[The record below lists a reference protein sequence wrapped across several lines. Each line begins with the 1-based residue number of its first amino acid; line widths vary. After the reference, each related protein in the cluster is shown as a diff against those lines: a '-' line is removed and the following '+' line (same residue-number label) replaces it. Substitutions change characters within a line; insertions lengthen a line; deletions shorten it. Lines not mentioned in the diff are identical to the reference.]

1 MIKTEFLMLKNLIGQ
16 VINHFKTKKNQSDG
30 VILEKP
36 KKSIEYSNLVRRL
49 LLLIFTAQW
58 VWLMWVSE
66 RMYIKNG
73 DIGDNWT
80 KLMISVVGLLTL
92 VCGFYFSGQYSDRNS
107 EEFKRIK
114 QYDNDRLDEYHE
126 EVKQSEDVCEKN
138 EDIEITP
145 KAILE
150 EDEDNDA

>member
-1 MIKTEFLMLKNLIGQ
+1 MIKQNFLFVKTLVSKLINRFKELKKEQG
-16 VINHFKTKKNQSDG
+16 DE
-30 VILEKP
+30 VILERP

-49 LLLIFTAQW
+49 LLLVFTGQW
-58 VWLMWVSE
+58 IWLMWVSE

-80 KLMISVVGLLTL
+80 KLMIAIIGLLSI

-126 EVKQSEDVCEKN
+126 EVKQAEEEVEV
-138 EDIEITP
+138 TP
-145 KAILE
+145 KATLE
-150 EDEDNDA
+150 EDEDDD